1 MLKKE
6 TEDVW
11 QKLQKRPELRGFVLV
26 GGSALALQIHH
37 RESEDLDFAWPQAKL
52 PRVQLELLRTN
63 LPGIRFSTAD
73 DPTAVREADDC
84 GTDLHDFSQTYM
96 INDVVKATFFV
107 LERAER
113 QVFFDL
119 IGQPPRMASLDEI
132 FALKALVCSKRSKS
146 RDWFDLYILMKD
158 YGYTFDQF
166 HEVFVNAGAEGA
178 YDIAAMRL
186 CASQPQ
192 FTDEGFKGLL
202 ANPPT
207 IAVMNQFFIE
217 RKNAYEL
224 AAAEKEARR
233 KLAE

>member
-1 MLKKE
+1 VLKKE

-11 QKLQKRPELRGFVLV
+11 QKLRIRPELKGFVLV

-37 RESEDLDFAWPQAKL
+37 RESEDLDFAWPQDKL

-63 LPGIRFSTAD
+63 LPEIQFSTAD
-73 DPTAVREADDC
+73 DPIAVREADDC
-84 GTDLHDFSQTYM
+84 GVDLRDFSQAYV
-96 INDVVKATFFV
+96 IDNVVKATFFV

-113 QVFFDL
+113 QVLSDCM
-119 IGQPPRMASLDEI
+119 GQPLQMASLDEI

-166 HEVFVNAGAEGA
+166 HKVFVDAGAQGA

-186 CASQPQ
+186 CFGHPQ
-192 FTDEGFKGLL
+192 STDEGFKGLL

-207 IAVMNQFFIE
+207 IVTMNQFFAG
-217 RKNAYEL
+217 RKNAYEQ
-224 AAAEKEARR
+224 ATAEREARG
-233 KLAE
+233 KLAK